1 MTKKPF
7 WKDTLIVGLALFATF
22 FGAGNLIFP
31 PQIGLFSG
39 DAWGWGVLG
48 LLLTGIILPVLAI
61 WAIANVGND
70 ARDLMGH
77 IHPKFY
83 DAFYLIT
90 SLLLAIGSTLPRTA
104 ALSHEIGI
112 QPLFPDFPNWATIL
126 IFFALLYFFAYNP
139 TTVIDKVGKYM
150 TPILLILLAIIL
162 IKGVVTP
169 VGTPIDTGI
178 EQPLGDA
185 MLAAYNIGDLTIGIL
200 FGGVIL
206 GDLKRRGYNR
216 KECQKGS
223 IVVGLISIVCLFA
236 IYGTLTYIG
245 ATGSGSYAQ
254 DTTQTALLSGLIQD
268 ILGRVG
274 LALMGAVVFVAG
286 LTTVIGIATT
296 VITFFYNFFKQ
307 KIPYK
312 VLLLIACVASVFMAL
327 TGVQNIVN
335 YVTPIFLVVYPMCIT
350 MTFLGLINQFLQ
362 NDGFYK
368 GGVLVAG
375 IVSLGDA
382 VLSVVPNL
390 PWLQNLMSLF
400 PLSGLGFA
408 WVIPTIIG
416 AIVGAILYRG
426 KPKYAPLPE
435 AEELA
440 D

>member
-112 QPLFPDFPNWATIL
+112 QPLFPAFPNWATIL

-408 WVIPTIIG
+408 WVLPTIIG

-435 AEELA
+435 AEESA